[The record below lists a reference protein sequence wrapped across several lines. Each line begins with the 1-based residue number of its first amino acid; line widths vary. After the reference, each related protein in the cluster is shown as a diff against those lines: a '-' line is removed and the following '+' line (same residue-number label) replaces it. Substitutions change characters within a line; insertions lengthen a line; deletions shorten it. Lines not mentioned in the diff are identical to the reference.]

1 MDRSPAVA
9 VAALLVALFAVLTA
23 LFAVFRPGVGTSD
36 AREAEVRARVEMR
49 EQQLRLHMVLFQ
61 RYVEKLALARQAQNR
76 PLAAF
81 YAGDIERNAMRMV
94 EGRYVYGPTNV
105 DLSAI
110 AAEVALPRAQA
121 LAAAAEGASDAAVD
135 AAFARMIDGCNQC
148 HRRAGVR
155 WIAIQAPPAPGSYP
169 SQAFESVP

>member
-1 MDRSPAVA
+1 MDRSAA
-9 VAALLVALFAVLTA
+9 LSTAALLVGLFAVMTA

-36 AREAEVRARVEMR
+36 ARGAEVRARVEMR

-61 RYVEKLALARQAQNR
+61 RYVEKLALARQAENR

-81 YAGDIERNAMRMV
+81 YAGEIERNAMRVV
-94 EGRYVYGPTNV
+94 EGRYEYGTV

-121 LAAAAEGASDAAVD
+121 LVAATEAPDDADVE

-148 HRRAGVR
+148 HRRAGIR
-155 WIAIQAPPAPGSYP
+155 WIAIQAQPAPGSYP
-169 SQAFESVP
+169 SQSFAPVR